1 LQTDRATLESAN
13 SDVSNAQQEL
23 QQRQQEASAA
33 SASLVEVERQ
43 QEERRAAI
51 LQAVS
56 SASSVRN
63 RITQAEE
70 RIAALDRETKRLLDE
85 TAAANQQ
92 LESFGGQRG
101 QLGLEFET

>member
-1 LQTDRATLESAN
+1 MD
-13 SDVSNAQQEL
+13 
-23 QQRQQEASAA
+23 
-33 SASLVEVERQ
+33 VERQ
-43 QEERRAAI
+43 QEQRRSAI

-56 SASSVRN
+56 AASSVRN

-70 RIAALDRETKRLLDE
+70 RIAALDREAQRLEDE

-101 QLGLEFET
+101 QLGLGV